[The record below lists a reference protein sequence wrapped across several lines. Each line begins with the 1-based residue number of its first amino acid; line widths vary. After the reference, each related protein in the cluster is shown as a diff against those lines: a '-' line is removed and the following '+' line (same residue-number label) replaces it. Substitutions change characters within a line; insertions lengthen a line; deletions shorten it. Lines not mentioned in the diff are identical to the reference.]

1 MSGLRLGFKRRGLLA
16 VLFSANTTRLTTRLG
31 PPGAVSTAL
40 EDNEIFVSDSKRA
53 MMGLSEMT
61 EAATKIE
68 QLEQRLMADWR
79 HLKQARSVA
88 EESRRRLRSALAG
101 LDSEDTSIVV
111 SGSLARDEFTLGSD
125 IDWTLLVDG
134 SADPRHHDL
143 YREIGTKIKPL
154 ASKEP
159 GAERTFGS
167 MVFSHDLI
175 HEIGGE
181 DDTNRNTTR
190 RLLLLLESRAVG
202 RQDAYQ
208 RVVRNILNRYLLED
222 RGLWKGS
229 GHRVPRFLQNDFAR
243 YWRTMAVDF
252 AYKLRKRAGKG
263 WAIRNIK
270 LRMSRKL
277 IYVSGLLAC
286 FRCHLDFSPA
296 ERREIFG
303 DPTRHSEVVEHLESV
318 FRETPLDIVA
328 GVLLRLPDL
337 DGAAIKIFDS
347 YDEFIGILADDASRR
362 HLEELTESDADG
374 DEVYQRARSL
384 SHSFRDGLLAFFFDP
399 KSELDALTKNYGV
412 F

>member
-1 MSGLRLGFKRRGLLA
+1 M
-16 VLFSANTTRLTTRLG
+16 V
-31 PPGAVSTAL
+31 V
-40 EDNEIFVSDSKRA
+40 
-53 MMGLSEMT
+53 
-61 EAATKIE
+61 AATKTE
-68 QLEQRLMADWR
+68 QLEQKLSADWR
-79 HLKQARSVA
+79 HLRQARSFA
-88 EESRRRLRSALAG
+88 LATRQKLRSVLAG

-111 SGSLARDEFTLGSD
+111 SGSLARDEFTSGSD
-125 IDWTLLVDG
+125 IDWTLLIDG
-134 SADPRHHDL
+134 SADPRHHDVF
-143 YREIGTKIKPL
+143 REIGAKAGLL

-159 GAERTFGS
+159 GAEGTFGS

-202 RQDAYQ
+202 RDDAYQ

-277 IYVSGLLAC
+277 IYVSGLL
-286 FRCHLDFSPA
+286 
-296 ERREIFG
+296 
-303 DPTRHSEVVEHLESV
+303 
-318 FRETPLDIVA
+318 PLPH
-328 GVLLRLPDL
+328 GLLTGR
-337 DGAAIKIFDS
+337 K
-347 YDEFIGILADDASRR
+347 ADD
-362 HLEELTESDADG
+362 LW
-374 DEVYQRARSL
+374 RS
-384 SHSFRDGLLAFFFDP
+384 GTP
-399 KSELDALTKNYGV
+399 
-412 F
+412 

>member
-1 MSGLRLGFKRRGLLA
+1 MEFAAQSVWAEKQMMVYCPMVEA
-16 VLFSANTTRLTTRLG
+16 TTK
-31 PPGAVSTAL
+31 V
-40 EDNEIFVSDSKRA
+40 
-53 MMGLSEMT
+53 
-61 EAATKIE
+61 E
-68 QLEQRLMADWR
+68 QLEKKLVADWS
-79 HLKQARSVA
+79 HLRRARKA
-88 EESRRRLRSALAG
+88 AWTKRTELREALSG
-101 LDSEDTSIVV
+101 LDSEDTSVVV
-111 SGSLARDEFTLGSD
+111 SGSLARDEFTSGSD
-125 IDWTLLVDG
+125 IDWTLLIDG

-143 YREIGTKIKPL
+143 FREIEMKVRPL
-154 ASKEP
+154 ATKATGVE
-159 GAERTFGS
+159 GTFGS

-202 RQDAYQ
+202 REDAYL
-208 RVVRNILNRYLLED
+208 RVVRSILDRYLLED

-286 FRCHLDFSPA
+286 YRCHLDYSPQ
-296 ERREIFG
+296 ERKIIFANP
-303 DPTRHSEVVEHLESV
+303 DRRKEVVEHMETV
-318 FRETPLDIVA
+318 FRDTPLDIVA
-328 GVLLRLPDL
+328 GVLLGYEHLEE
-337 DGAAIKIFDS
+337 AARKVFES
-347 YDEFIGILADDASRR
+347 YNGFLGILADDARR
-362 HLEELTESDADG
+362 THLETLTEDKADG
-374 DEVYQRARSL
+374 DAIYQQARKF
-384 SHSFRDGLLAFFFDP
+384 SHEFRDGLLDFFFDS
-399 KSELDALTKNYGV
+399 KSELDSLTKNYGV

>member
-1 MSGLRLGFKRRGLLA
+1 ML
-16 VLFSANTTRLTTRLG
+16 
-31 PPGAVSTAL
+31 
-40 EDNEIFVSDSKRA
+40 
-53 MMGLSEMT
+53 
-61 EAATKIE
+61 EAATKVE
-68 QLEQRLMADWR
+68 QLEQKLHADWR
-79 HLKQARSVA
+79 HL
-88 EESRRRLRSALAG
+88 RRACSAACERKVRLREALAG
-101 LDSEDTSIVV
+101 LDSEDTSVVV
-111 SGSLARDEFTLGSD
+111 SGSLARGEFTSGSD
-125 IDWTLLVDG
+125 IDWTLLIDG

-143 YREIGTKIKPL
+143 FREIGMKIKPF
-154 ASKEP
+154 ASKDP
-159 GAERTFGS
+159 GSEGTFGS

-181 DDTNRNTTR
+181 DDTNQNTTR

-202 RQDAYQ
+202 REDAYQ

-277 IYVSGLLAC
+277 IYISGLLAC
-286 FRCHLDFSPA
+286 YRCHLDYSQQD
-296 ERREIFG
+296 RKLIFA
-303 DPTRHSEVVEHLESV
+303 DPDRHKEVVEHMEAV

-328 GVLLRLPDL
+328 GVLLRYAHLEE
-337 DGAAIKIFDS
+337 AAKKIFDS
-347 YDEFIGILADDASRR
+347 YNGFLGILADDQSRG
-362 HLEELTESDADG
+362 HLENLTEDHADK
-374 DEVYQRARSL
+374 DEIYQRARQL
-384 SHSFRDGLLAFFFDP
+384 SHVFRDGLLAFFFDP
-399 KSELDALTKNYGV
+399 ESELDSLTKNYGV

>member
-1 MSGLRLGFKRRGLLA
+1 M
-16 VLFSANTTRLTTRLG
+16 V
-31 PPGAVSTAL
+31 
-40 EDNEIFVSDSKRA
+40 
-53 MMGLSEMT
+53 
-61 EAATKIE
+61 EADTKVY
-68 QLEQRLMADWR
+68 QLEQRLLADWP
-79 HLKQARSVA
+79 HLRQARSVA
-88 EESRRRLRSALAG
+88 DGMRTRLRDALVG

-111 SGSLARDEFTLGSD
+111 SGSLARDEFTSGSD
-125 IDWTLLVDG
+125 IDWTLLIDG

-143 YREIGTKIKPL
+143 YREIEAKVRPL

-159 GAERTFGS
+159 GAEGTFGS

-202 RQDAYQ
+202 REDAYQ

-286 FRCHLDFSPA
+286 YRCHLDYSPDDRKAIFS
-296 ERREIFG
+296 
-303 DPTRHSEVVEHLESV
+303 DPDRHKEVVEHLETV
-318 FRETPLDIVA
+318 FRETPLEIVA
-328 GVLLRLPDL
+328 EVLLRYPRL
-337 DGAAIKIFDS
+337 DDAAKKIFSS
-347 YDEFIGILADDASRR
+347 YGESFLASWWM
-362 HLEELTESDADG
+362 
-374 DEVYQRARSL
+374 
-384 SHSFRDGLLAFFFDP
+384 
-399 KSELDALTKNYGV
+399 TKV
-412 F
+412 VVTLKA